1 MLHACV
7 QRFDVIGISRKFLGL
22 NMALE
27 KEGMIYLF
35 IILVARS
42 GRDTVEWSRD
52 KTHTHD
58 DLYNNKIVQNIKRL
72 SSRTTRE
79 MVCGHQFRG

>member
-35 IILVARS
+35 IILVAR
-42 GRDTVEWSRD
+42 TVAVGIPWNDREI
-52 KTHTHD
+52 KHTRMMTC
-58 DLYNNKIVQNIKRL
+58 II
-72 SSRTTRE
+72 TR
-79 MVCGHQFRG
+79 